1 LGDGQSVEAG
11 LSTFQARVRVWSDA
25 LALAGD
31 DAKTVTEETEEE
43 EEDYI
48 VDLEN
53 DAKADAENSDSSC
66 SSSST
71 SNNIVRR
78 RSSPPPNVLVLLD
91 ELGGATEAAAGG
103 ALAAS
108 LLEAL
113 VDDCPRARVVCSTHH
128 DAVKVRW
135 P

>member
-1 LGDGQSVEAG
+1 MGDGQSVEAG

-53 DAKADAENSDSSC
+53 DAKADAENSDSSI
-66 SSSST
+66 SSST

-128 DAVKVRW
+128 DAVKVGW